1 MIVLIDM
8 ASGSGNR
15 LLLPPDDASVPADL
29 ADGSDHERIAASQ
42 AVDFL

>member
-8 ASGSGNR
+8 ALSSGNR
-15 LLLPPDDASVPADL
+15 LLLPPDDVSAPADL
-29 ADGSDHERIAASQ
+29 AETFDREGIAASQ